1 MTSSYTLSGTGDI
14 GEIDRL
20 LDVARKHDGI
30 EPLSEHKS
38 IRRGGSEDSI
48 EIIGRDSG
56 ATIGYGQAAWHRAS
70 PASDEGHWGVEIVLL
85 PGRRTTSDVKAAVDG
100 LAPSVE
106 NKSMRVWATAPYVA
120 SGLEAAGYIEVRRL
134 LRMGCQLPRWRGSPL
149 GAGIRLASFRPGL
162 DDSAWL
168 ALNNSSFAGHPE
180 NGSLSPADLAERM
193 RQSWF
198 DEEGFLLAWDA
209 NVLVGFC
216 WTKVHPD
223 GTGEIYII
231 AVAREAAGRGLGKG
245 LLTAGLVHLAVKGAP
260 RAIVYT
266 DAGNAEGFYSRAG
279 FTVEEST
286 AQFERPSGL
295 SKDDHPKR

>member
-1 MTSSYTLSGTGDI
+1 MTIAYTLSGTDDI
-14 GEIDRL
+14 GEITWL
-20 LDVARKHDGI
+20 LDAARKHDGR

-38 IRRGGSEDSI
+38 IRLGGSEDSI

-56 ATIGYGQAAWHRAS
+56 ATIGYGQAAWHSAS
-70 PASDEGHWGVEIVLL
+70 LDSDEGHWGVEIVLL
-85 PGRRTTSDVKAAVDG
+85 PSRRTSSAVKAAVDG
-100 LAPSVE
+100 LGPSIE

-120 SGLEAAGYIEVRRL
+120 SGLEAAGYTEVRRL
-134 LRMGCQLPRWRGSPL
+134 LRMGCQLPRRRGWPL
-149 GAGIRLASFRPGL
+149 GAGVRLASFRPGL

-168 ALNNSSFAGHPE
+168 ALNNVSFAGHPE
-180 NGSLSPADLAERM
+180 NGSLGPADLAERM

-198 DEEGFLLAWDA
+198 DAEGFLLAWDA
-209 NVLVGFC
+209 SVLAGFC

-245 LLTAGLVHLAVKGAP
+245 LLTAGLVHLTGKGAP

-286 AQFERPSGL
+286 PQFEKPSGL
-295 SKDDHPKR
+295 SKDDQPKR